1 MVDQQGDP
9 LLNSLVAAYLAK
21 VAPKVGASFQKTVKG
36 GVAPGVTVGLKEVVQ
51 HFSNTAPPQK
61 RAGLG
66 SGGGPPAKK
75 KKSDTEDSEEDS
87 SDDDSSDSEAP
98 KKTVPTPA
106 PAKKVVEVTGS
117 KKAEKE
123 SS

>member
-21 VAPKVGASFQKTVKG
+21 VAPKIGATFQKTVKVKLFCNPCVIIDCEEIKKTQFPQG
-36 GVAPGVTVGLKEVVQ
+36 GVAPDVTVGLKEVVQ

-66 SGGGPPAKK
+66 SGGKREILCAVGTFHNSIYLSCLRIHSPDAYR
-75 KKSDTEDSEEDS
+75 S
-87 SDDDSSDSEAP
+87 
-98 KKTVPTPA
+98 
-106 PAKKVVEVTGS
+106 
-117 KKAEKE
+117 
-123 SS
+123 